1 MSNDKWFAVQDN
13 MPGAVALRV
22 SGTVTVPGSN
32 YSATLTPYEGPA
44 FQDLI
49 LRLQLNVTSE
59 GSIGLAVLTDK
70 EVKFSIPGAPNYHSV
85 AILMGDAVV
94 AVIPVTPVH

>member
-1 MSNDKWFAVQDN
+1 MNNDKWFAVQDN

-22 SGTVTVPGSN
+22 SGTVTVPGPN

-44 FQDLI
+44 PKDLT

-59 GSIGLAVLTDK
+59 GSIGLAVLTDM
-70 EVKFSIPGAPNYHSV
+70 EVKYSIPGTTSSHIVEIFS
-85 AILMGDAVV
+85 GDAVI
-94 AVIPVTPVH
+94 AVIPVSQVY